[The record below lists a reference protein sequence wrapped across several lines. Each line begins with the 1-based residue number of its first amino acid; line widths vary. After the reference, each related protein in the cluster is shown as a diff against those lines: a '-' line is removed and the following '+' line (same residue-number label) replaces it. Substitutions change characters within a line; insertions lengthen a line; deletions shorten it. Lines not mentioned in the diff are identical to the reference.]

1 LLSVTGSVAG
11 WIGTFVT
18 LESYPRFAIG
28 SVQNRLFPFRSQLE
42 ASIETSLF
50 AFAIDLVDGGVGAVL
65 DDISDRAGVG
75 GVSLATAYHHAR
87 DVFPHNP
94 VRKVYYHEGGTIFFV
109 PELSRYGRIV
119 PQPSSLTRE
128 RDILG
133 ELCAAT
139 AARSMSTTAWT
150 VYLHNTRLSTGHPE
164 HAPANAFGDR
174 YLTDLCPADPAVREY
189 AVALTSDI
197 CRYPVSA
204 ILAESLHFKTIDH
217 GYHHERSFVDMGP
230 TARFLLGL
238 CFCEACTKNAYREGI
253 DAEGVRRGVSDYLLD
268 VFSRGGGG
276 HDPLRLDVLDDVV
289 AEEMGGYL
297 GSRSN
302 AVSRLVEDVANVA
315 RTAGVRFTFSAH
327 GGSAKGSTLRSSDAP
342 GDAWVLGVDLPRVA
356 AAADDFEVLGY
367 VPSAVDLQRL
377 ASGYLE
383 KISPG
388 AFAVGLRPMWPD
400 TTSSEDLTQ
409 KVRIA
414 RSLGARRVDFY
425 HYGLMPSSSLDWI
438 GAALAS

>member
-1 LLSVTGSVAG
+1 M
-11 WIGTFVT
+11 
-18 LESYPRFAIG
+18 
-28 SVQNRLFPFRSQLE
+28 
-42 ASIETSLF
+42 ETSLF

-87 DVFPHNP
+87 DVLPHNP

-109 PELSRYGRIV
+109 PELKRYGRIV
-119 PQPSSLTRE
+119 PQQSSLARD

-139 AARSMSTTAWT
+139 AARSMSVTAWT
-150 VYLHNTRLSTGHPE
+150 VYLHNTRLSRAHPE
-164 HAPANAFGDR
+164 YAPRNAFGDR
-174 YLTDLCPADPAVREY
+174 YLTDLCPADPAVHEY
-189 AVALTSDI
+189 AMALTSDI
-197 CRYPVSA
+197 CRYPVSS

-238 CFCEACTKNAYREGI
+238 CFCEACTENAYRDGI

-268 VFSRGGGG
+268 VFARGGGG
-276 HDPLRLDVLDDVV
+276 HAPLGFDILGDVV
-289 AEEMGGYL
+289 AEEIGGYL
-297 GSRSN
+297 GARSN
-302 AVSRLVEDVANVA
+302 AVSRLVEEVANVA
-315 RTAGVRFTFSAH
+315 QTAGVRFTFSAH
-327 GGSAKGSTLRSSDAP
+327 GGSAKGATSHSSDSP

-356 AAADDFEVLGY
+356 AAADDFEILGY
-367 VPSAVDLQRL
+367 VASAVDLERL
-377 ASGYLE
+377 ASGYLDE
-383 KISPG
+383 IRPE

-400 TTSSEDLTQ
+400 TTSPEDLAQ

-414 RSLGARRVDFY
+414 RSLGAQRVDFY

-438 GAALAS
+438 GAALSP